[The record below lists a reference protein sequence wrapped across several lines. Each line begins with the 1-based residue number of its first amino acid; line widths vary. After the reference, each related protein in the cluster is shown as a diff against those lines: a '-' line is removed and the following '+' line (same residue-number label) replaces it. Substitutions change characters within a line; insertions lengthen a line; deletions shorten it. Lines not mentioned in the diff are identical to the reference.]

1 MQSANIFYF
10 DASRGFQT
18 AFADMLADNSLQTY
32 TSDNIYQFLR
42 YARELPPSVMIFNLN
57 SNDEPTAEV
66 LQNFIND
73 GNALQYPIIVMKP
86 QNTEFVI
93 NPRIAHYL
101 SMPFDFHKLTDII
114 ESYGYGHKNHQ
125 IMLLDR
131 FSPKSDRLHQW
142 LAARNISYFEV
153 HNADAAILYLQ
164 KNQPQAVW
172 VEYSPEFI
180 AVRHSLPHQRIFYV
194 DRHQDGAEIQK
205 FLP

>member
-194 DRHQDGAEIQK
+194 DRHQDSAEIQK